1 MLHGQRVWIEF
12 EWCAHQWSRCQI
24 AIRKTNEPLS
34 FSWGVYWQSSW
45 AQHVAWVSMN
55 FSANEGSQS
64 WLEHY
69 DLFTC
74 SLIKCYVVVFFF
86 VVVTRISHISQYYHV
101 PIDSNHRENL
111 EEYWIFLS
119 FFSSWK
125 WCTTPY
131 PANKWQKIIINKERW
146 YWLSQRQLP
155 YTAIAKER
163 KE

>member
-1 MLHGQRVWIEF
+1 MVRSSMVTLSNCDPENKWATIIFMRCLLAKLMSSACCLGIDEF
-12 EWCAHQWSRCQI
+12 FSQWGFAIVAGALRFVYMFTHQVLC
-24 AIRKTNEPLS
+24 
-34 FSWGVYWQSSW
+34 
-45 AQHVAWVSMN
+45 
-55 FSANEGSQS
+55 
-64 WLEHY
+64 
-69 DLFTC
+69 C
-74 SLIKCYVVVFFF
+74 CFF

-111 EEYWIFLS
+111 EEYWIFLG
-119 FFSSWK
+119 FFFSWK

-131 PANKWQKIIINKERW
+131 PANKWQKIIINNKRW